1 MSAVL
6 VVMEKVKSVNGGKGN
21 YIDPG
26 ESKTIKQNIQ
36 SIRTSGWTTLFKFFI
51 NINTVHVIILGK
63 STNI

>member
-1 MSAVL
+1 MSAVI

-36 SIRTSGWTTLFKFFI
+36 SISSSGWTTLFIFL
-51 NINTVHVIILGK
+51 NINTVYVIILGK
-63 STNI
+63 STNM